1 MQRVHIANFDK
12 TVNLIKM
19 TNPLPEATYLR
30 RTHEKEAPIRG
41 AYFRDQTAII
51 HSMPFRRLKHKTQ
64 VFFAPENDHVCT
76 RIEHVL
82 HVATIAKSICLG
94 LNQYG
99 WNLDADLAFAIGL
112 GHDLGHAPF
121 GHEGE
126 YFLNKRRGGG
136 NSFVHEVN
144 SYRVVEYLANNGKG
158 LNLTYAVKDGIIS
171 HNGESFEQYLMPD
184 NREKDLDLVNDRKVK
199 PASYEGC
206 IVRFSDK
213 VAYLGRDVEDAITA
227 GFIKRADIPM
237 KVRMK
242 LGDNNSEIID
252 TLVNDIINTSKDE
265 KQIGFSDRVFS
276 RIKILKDFNYKRIYQ
291 HHRKERNRIVAGK
304 IIYALFDYLL
314 VLYERYEKNYRI
326 YEKLDLKFEREFGEY
341 LKSMHDFYASEN
353 DPEQMITDYIS
364 GMTDSFAMDCMVQIS
379 FPQSS
384 FV

>member
-1 MQRVHIANFDK
+1 MK
-12 TVNLIKM
+12 
-19 TNPLPEATYLR
+19 NPLAENIYLKR
-30 RTHEKEAPIRG
+30 RHEKEAPIRG

-94 LNQYG
+94 LNNYQ

-126 YFLNKRRGGG
+126 YFLNKRLGGG
-136 NSFVHEVN
+136 NNFIHEVN
-144 SYRVVEYLANNGKG
+144 SYRVVEYLSNNGKG
-158 LNLTYAVKDGIIS
+158 LNLTYAVKDGIIA
-171 HNGESFEQYLMPD
+171 HNGESFEQYLKPD
-184 NREKDLDLVNDRKVK
+184 NQEKDLDLIHNRKIK

-213 VAYLGRDVEDAITA
+213 IAYLGRDIEDAITA
-227 GFIKRADIPM
+227 GFIKRSDIPV

-242 LGDNNSEIID
+242 LGDNNSQIID
-252 TLVNDIINTSKDE
+252 TLVHDMINTSKDE
-265 KQIGFSDRVFS
+265 ELIGFSDKIFS
-276 RIKILKDFNYKRIYQ
+276 RIKLLKDFNYKKIYQ
-291 HHRKERNRIVAGK
+291 HPKKERNRIVAGK

-314 VLYERYEKNYRI
+314 ILYEKNEKDYKA
-326 YEKLDLKFEREFGEY
+326 YEKSDLKFEREFGKY
-341 LKSMHDFYASEN
+341 LKSMHDFYQNEE

-364 GMTDSFAMDCMVQIS
+364 GMTDPFAMDCMQQIS